1 MKFCLIFGSLTFLI
15 GISFMFA
22 PGLLSKANN
31 CGNRILFTDERAF
44 VYRRICGIMMLAA
57 AAFLLWTGIRYEYF

>member
-1 MKFCLIFGSLTFLI
+1 MKFCLILGSLTFLL

-22 PGLLSKANN
+22 SGLLSRVNN

-44 VYRRICGIMMLAA
+44 IYRRICGIIMLAA

>member
-1 MKFCLIFGSLTFLI
+1 MKFCLILGSLTFLL
-15 GISFMFA
+15 GISFIFA

-57 AAFLLWTGIRYEYF
+57 AIFLLCTGVRYDYF